1 MDVVGHHDV
10 THDPDALLP
19 APTVEVRQDDLLAA
33 VAAQELKLSI
43 AGKGD
48 ELKMAFE
55 IEDRAWRS
63 SGGQAAILRRAYQE
77 TTWHF
82 RIAIGFHEVAI
93 ACGAPITA
101 LWGPPA

>member
-33 VAAQELKLSI
+33 VSAQELKLSI

-48 ELKMAFE
+48 ELQMAFE
-55 IEDRAWRS
+55 IEDRAWWS
-63 SGGQAAILRRAYQE
+63 SGGHAENLRRALP
-77 TTWHF
+77 
-82 RIAIGFHEVAI
+82 GDN
-93 ACGAPITA
+93 
-101 LWGPPA
+101 PAFQDRDWFS